1 MNKCRILRLATM
13 IEAGISFN
21 EEYSSQDALELLA
34 YEVFSNLRSKRGILI
49 RPETQRVLE
58 LDDNQASRLF
68 DGNIH
73 ASRDGIVRVLRHL
86 ANTSEVDWSLA
97 GRTKC
102 GKDR

>member
-1 MNKCRILRLATM
+1 MNKCRVLRLATM

-21 EEYSSQDALELLA
+21 EEDSIQDGLAFFACVEFSSLMSVQG
-34 YEVFSNLRSKRGILI
+34 VRI
-49 RPETQRVLE
+49 RPEAQRVLE

-68 DGNIH
+68 DGKLH

-97 GRTKC
+97 G
-102 GKDR
+102 